1 MYHSF
6 LCSMDAIIPI
16 FIIIIKLHFLD
27 VKSKV
32 TTTFLKNLK
41 DRHQIDM
48 EVPVV
53 HVYPALL
60 KTSDESY
67 EHE

>member
-1 MYHSF
+1 
-6 LCSMDAIIPI
+6 MDAIIPI

-41 DRHQIDM
+41 DRHKIEK
-48 EVPVV
+48 EVTVV
-53 HVYPALL
+53 HIHPALL

-67 EHE
+67 EQE

>member
-6 LCSMDAIIPI
+6 LCGMDAIIPI
-16 FIIIIKLHFLD
+16 FIIIIKLPFLD

-41 DRHQIDM
+41 DRHQM
-48 EVPVV
+48 EMDVAVV
-53 HVYPALL
+53 HVHPVLL
-60 KTSDESY
+60 KISEESY
-67 EHE
+67 EQE